1 MEVSRGKRE
10 RVNDNETGVMV
21 TFKTVFWIL
30 TNQEINELRTQH
42 NNLQTQIFLRYT
54 KLISCNVAVS
64 LFFNSDVYVKRLN
77 TSSTIRG
84 YMLAVS
90 KMAAN
95 YF

>member
-21 TFKTVFWIL
+21 TFKIVFWIL

-42 NNLQTQIFLRYT
+42 NNLPNTNVSQIYKINFMQC
-54 KLISCNVAVS
+54 SCFT
-64 LFFNSDVYVKRLN
+64 FFNSDVYVKRLN